1 MACIGISGHSVCRPP
16 VSRCT
21 QPASRLPRPLTL
33 GRPACSPATASIPP
47 PADLRGFLPLPLLT
61 LRALNQW
68 QQESAPRSNRPLF
81 VLRWW
86 RSGFWAETSEP
97 GASNNAVARSA
108 SLWRGKE
115 ATSGPAEAERGRGP
129 GRLWFIHWVPTVCS
143 CAALTQ
149 PHCRGVLGAAAF
161 GPFVGGRGE
170 VLSTMAR
177 RPRSSRA
184 WHFVLSAARRDADA
198 RAVALAGTTN
208 WGYDSDGQHSD
219 SDSDPEYSSLP
230 PSIPSAVPVTGESFC
245 DCEGQNEA
253 TFCNSLHTTH
263 RGRDCRCGE
272 EDEDFDWV
280 WDDLNKSSAAL
291 LSCDNRKV
299 SFHVEYSC
307 GTAAIRGTK
316 ELGDGQHFWE
326 IKMTSPVYGTDMGS
340 IIGVHLDTWHGTLT
354 FFKNRKCIGVAAT
367 RLQNR
372 RFYPMVC
379 STAAKSSMKVIRSCA
394 SSTSLQYLCCYRL
407 RQLRPNSG
415 DTLEGLP
422 LPPGLK
428 QVLHNK
434 LGWVLSMNC
443 SRWKSPGPP
452 SGTAT
457 TGATSPETRPCQR
470 KRCRRS

>member
-1 MACIGISGHSVCRPP
+1 MGWG
-16 VSRCT
+16 VSRVMGVWVAFHT
-21 QPASRLPRPLTL
+21 IAL
-33 GRPACSPATASIPP
+33 GLI
-47 PADLRGFLPLPLLT
+47 
-61 LRALNQW
+61 
-68 QQESAPRSNRPLF
+68 E
-81 VLRWW
+81 VLRYW
-86 RSGFWAETSEP
+86 S
-97 GASNNAVARSA
+97 
-108 SLWRGKE
+108 
-115 ATSGPAEAERGRGP
+115 
-129 GRLWFIHWVPTVCS
+129 
-143 CAALTQ
+143 Q
-149 PHCRGVLGAAAF
+149 
-161 GPFVGGRGE
+161 

-184 WHFVLSAARRDADA
+184 WHFVLSAARRDTDA

-263 RGRDCRCGE
+263 RGKDCRCGE

-280 WDDLNKSSAAL
+280 WDDLNKSSATL

-299 SFHVEYSC
+299 SFHMEYSC

-326 IKMTSPVYGTDMGS
+326 IKMTSPVYGTDMMVGIGTSDVDLDKYHHTFCSLLGRDEDSWGLSYTGLLHHKGDKTSFSSRFGQGS
-340 IIGVHLDTWHGTLT
+340 IIGVHLDAWHGTLT

-443 SRWKSPGPP
+443 NRRKSPGPP

-457 TGATSPETRPCQR
+457 TGAASPETRPCQR